1 MEIAR
6 IHIEGLLAILM
17 GGLCFLIP
25 IAGLTARFALK
36 PIVEVLARARE
47 GNQGKEALALVER
60 RLALLEQEL
69 QSVSGLRDEVTRIA
83 EDQEFRRQL
92 ARPLPKAPDAF
103 MER

>member
-6 IHIEGLLAILM
+6 IHVEAVIAILM

-47 GNQGKEALALVER
+47 GNHNREALAIFER

-69 QSVSGLRDEVTRIA
+69 QSVNSLRDEVTRLA

-92 ARPLPKAPDAF
+92 AKPIPKTPAAF
-103 MER
+103 LEG

>member
-6 IHIEGLLAILM
+6 IHIEAIIAILM

-36 PIVEVLARARE
+36 PIVEVIARGRE
-47 GNQGKEALALVER
+47 GNQNKEALATFER
-60 RLALLEQEL
+60 RLALLEQEV
-69 QSVSGLRDEVTRIA
+69 QSVTGLREEVSRLS

-92 ARPLPKAPDAF
+92 AKPIAKAPAAF
-103 MER
+103 IEG